1 MIKKI
6 IIMLITLLS
15 INNVNAVELTTCDVN
30 NTEECLVTE
39 TTKDINEENY
49 DEDYEYANYVTSS
62 DTEMQEFWG
71 NKQTFS
77 IRKFFTIIL
86 AGIVGF
92 VIVIFKIRKRR

>member
-6 IIMLITLLS
+6 IVILITLLS
-15 INNVNAVELTTCDVN
+15 INNVNAVELTTCDIDN
-30 NTEECLVTE
+30 AEECSATE
-39 TTKDINEENY
+39 TTKNIDENY
-49 DEDYEYANYVTSS
+49 DEDYEYTNYITSS

-92 VIVIFKIRKRR
+92 VIIIFKIRKRR